1 LTLDSSRL
9 DRDGEQ
15 VPGDGVVDDV
25 LEQLGLGAV
34 EGLDGLDRDPGLLG
48 HAAHGGAWPAEA
60 LEGGSGRGRAAAME
74 AAPDAPAMLDLHA
87 RQVTAINE
95 RSAQVFWVVEQ
106 AAPADLDIARLW
118 AQMTDNRRTGA
129 RRAATRLLSKPGLP
143 PHISQD
149 YAEEVFW
156 VAIDQGTYRS
166 LTLGRGFSPA
176 SFETWIRNFYDKMLL
191 H

>member
-1 LTLDSSRL
+1 VTAAKDAFERL
-9 DRDGEQ
+9 GW
-15 VPGDGVVDDV
+15 PGATMRGVADQAGVSVKTVEALYRTKAELLKHVVDYAIAGDLHPV
-25 LEQLGLGAV
+25 
-34 EGLDGLDRDPGLLG
+34 PI
-48 HAAHGGAWPAEA
+48 
-60 LEGGSGRGRAAAME
+60 SGRAPVAAQQ
-74 AAPDAPAMLDLHA
+74 AAPDAPALLDLHA

-106 AAPADLDIARLW
+106 AAPADPDIARLW
-118 AQMTDNRRTGA
+118 AQMTDNRHTGA

-156 VAIDQGTYRS
+156 LAIDQGTYRS
-166 LTLGRGFSPA
+166 LTLGRGLTPA
-176 SFETWIRNFYDKMLL
+176 GFETWIRNYYDKMLL